1 MYSSDDIRDVLSK
14 PASVKHASS
23 NSLRSVRTRKNS
35 STHFPTVTNVPP
47 SPPPLIKFS
56 YSFWAP
62 ELSWLRRSYLK
73 VMAQTLIL
81 TVILVWICIPVY
93 FGSLA
98 HQRSYSDRLHVW
110 FVDMD
115 GSDIGSAMRTA
126 VQANINTNTKA
137 KLGWIIKDASNFP
150 TITDVSNQI
159 VDERAWAA
167 LVVSRNATSNLISAR
182 ENGDASYNQST
193 AMVFLYNQGRNE
205 VAANSFIVPLSQA
218 LISSAAANFAASY
231 ASRYLA
237 SQSGNATAMA
247 ALIAAPQTLTTPIS
261 YSMNNLRPY
270 SAPVASALTL
280 VGSIY
285 TIIFAFVITLSGYAI
300 RQAIEPFLK
309 TKDLLLLRVLA
320 PPIFYIPI
328 SVAYSMIS
336 LCFKVPFNAKY
347 NRAGGFFIFW
357 LYDFMGMTALGL
369 STEAMITLL
378 TPKYMT
384 YFLVPLIIF
393 NVAVSSVPITLEP
406 WFYKYGYGFPVYNM
420 QQATRT
426 LIFNTKSHLGL
437 NAGILIAWI
446 ALSCFTIPLFAFI
459 MRRRAMA
466 AAAREATS
474 RSGAAPHNDSSH
486 DPDSTPRN
494 SVDGIHPDQGKLE
507 ESKNDADAEV
517 MSIDEKSP
525 AHDSGLP
532 ALKSRSNE
540 TFDIERQQ

>member
-1 MYSSDDIRDVLSK
+1 
-14 PASVKHASS
+14 
-23 NSLRSVRTRKNS
+23 
-35 STHFPTVTNVPP
+35 
-47 SPPPLIKFS
+47 
-56 YSFWAP
+56 
-62 ELSWLRRSYLK
+62 
-73 VMAQTLIL
+73 
-81 TVILVWICIPVY
+81 
-93 FGSLA
+93 
-98 HQRSYSDRLHVW
+98 
-110 FVDMD
+110 
-115 GSDIGSAMRTA
+115 MRTA
-126 VQANINTNTKA
+126 IQANISTKA

-150 TITDVSNQI
+150 TITDVSSQI

-167 LVVSRNATSNLISAR
+167 LVGKSSPPFLVRQTAVLHPTTYY
-182 ENGDASYNQST
+182 DPST

-205 VAANSFIVPLSQA
+205 VAANSFIVPFSQT

-261 YSMNNLRPY
+261 YSMNNLRP
-270 SAPVASALTL
+270 APVASALTL

-285 TIIFAFVITLSGYAI
+285 TIIFAFVIDMPFAKQLNLSS
-300 RQAIEPFLK
+300 RRRTSCSSES
-309 TKDLLLLRVLA
+309 LLLL
-320 PPIFYIPI
+320 FSTIPI

-336 LCFKVPFNAKY
+336 LCFKVPSMRSAY

-406 WFYKYGYGFPVYNM
+406 WFYKYGYGFPVYK
-420 QQATRT
+420 QRAHSYSTRN
-426 LIFNTKSHLGL
+426 LIWVSI
-437 NAGILIAWI
+437 AGILIAWI

-466 AAAREATS
+466 AATREAHS

-494 SVDGIHPDQGKLE
+494 SVDGIHADQGKLE

-525 AHDSGLP
+525 AHDYNPP
-532 ALKSRSNE
+532 ALKSRSDE
-540 TFDIERQQ
+540 TIDIERQQ

>member
-35 STHFPTVTNVPP
+35 STRFPTVTNVPP

-81 TVILVWICIPVY
+81 TVILVWICI
-93 FGSLA
+93 
-98 HQRSYSDRLHVW
+98 LHVW

-137 KLGWIIKDASNFP
+137 KLGWIIKDASNFLPLQMFP
-150 TITDVSNQI
+150 TRLSMNERGPLLLVSPLHLSRTTNRTLTSHHI
-159 VDERAWAA
+159 
-167 LVVSRNATSNLISAR
+167 VSRNATSNLISAR

-320 PPIFYIPI
+320 PPIFTSLYR
-328 SVAYSMIS
+328 
-336 LCFKVPFNAKY
+336 LCFKVPFNA
-347 NRAGGFFIFW
+347 NGLLCSDHSRAVVLQIW
-357 LYDFMGMTALGL
+357 LWIPSLQHAASNAHTHIQH
-369 STEAMITLL
+369 EI
-378 TPKYMT
+378 
-384 YFLVPLIIF
+384 
-393 NVAVSSVPITLEP
+393 SSGSQCWDTHCVD
-406 WFYKYGYGFPVYNM
+406 
-420 QQATRT
+420 RT
-426 LIFNTKSHLGL
+426 LMLHD
-437 NAGILIAWI
+437 
-446 ALSCFTIPLFAFI
+446 PLFAFI

-466 AAAREATS
+466 AATRRLIPGREPPPTMT
-474 RSGAAPHNDSSH
+474 AAMTLTPHPGTVSTGSTQTRGSS
-486 DPDSTPRN
+486 T
-494 SVDGIHPDQGKLE
+494 

-517 MSIDEKSP
+517 ISIDEKSP
-525 AHDSGLP
+525 AHDYNPP
-532 ALKSRSNE
+532 ALKSRSDE